1 MGTYYAWVCDEK
13 REYFDPMDL
22 PYYGNKYEAIPHSAW
37 AVAVLALTCWSGCDV
52 RLINDNSDEFY
63 DRVRE
68 NSGPDREAQ
77 YTNVTDWALGTALQH
92 RAIPEDGMR
101 NMAIDLLGAVKAA
114 TLPID
119 DIRAALIQKYPDPG
133 YR

>member
-1 MGTYYAWVCDEK
+1 
-13 REYFDPMDL
+13 
-22 PYYGNKYEAIPHSAW
+22 
-37 AVAVLALTCWSGCDV
+37 
-52 RLINDNSDEFY
+52 
-63 DRVRE
+63 
-68 NSGPDREAQ
+68 
-77 YTNVTDWALGTALQH
+77 
-92 RAIPEDGMR
+92 MR